1 MARLSWTLK
10 KRHFGEIDY
19 TGGDRQSRRWFVA
32 HGTQRCRPYHADQA
46 AQGLFTTEEPGD
58 ADRQARRHEQG
69 QRGLTCRLAVIVH
82 RMLAE
87 GASFNKKRASSF
99 RTGLDDRSFRSEV
112 PSPEQWIALGRALR
126 GDMTIT
132 PIREASIILF
142 QSHRVAALRRPRTEA
157 RSRRVDNAKQ

>member
-19 TGGDRQSRRWFVA
+19 IGRISMIGDGSL
-32 HGTQRCRPYHADQA
+32 GTALRCRPYHTDQA

-87 GASFNKKRASSF
+87 GAPFNKKRASSF
-99 RTGLDDRSFRSEV
+99 RAGLDDRSSRSEV

-132 PIREASIILF
+132 RIGEASLILF